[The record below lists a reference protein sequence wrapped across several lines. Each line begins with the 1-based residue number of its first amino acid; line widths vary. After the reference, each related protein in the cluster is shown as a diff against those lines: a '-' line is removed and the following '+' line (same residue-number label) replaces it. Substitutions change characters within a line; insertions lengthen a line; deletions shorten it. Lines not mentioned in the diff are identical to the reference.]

1 MNNKNKI
8 VLDTHILIWSLLT
21 PENLSDE
28 TKQLISEAQN
38 NNNLFISSISLWEI
52 AMLVERK
59 RINLYERS
67 SNFLNSITNI
77 DGLNIIQINA
87 NVASE
92 SVALPGN
99 FSSDPADCIIIA
111 STREIAGTL
120 ITRDSKIIE
129 WAQQGFLKF
138 YKG

>member
-1 MNNKNKI
+1 MNNNKI

-21 PENLSDE
+21 PDNLANE
-28 TKQLISEAQN
+28 TKQIISEAQN

-52 AMLVERK
+52 AMLIERK
-59 RINLYERS
+59 RISLYERS

-87 NVASE
+87 NIATE

-111 STREIAGTL
+111 STRELAGTL
-120 ITRDSKIIE
+120 ITRDNKIIE

-138 YKG
+138 HKG